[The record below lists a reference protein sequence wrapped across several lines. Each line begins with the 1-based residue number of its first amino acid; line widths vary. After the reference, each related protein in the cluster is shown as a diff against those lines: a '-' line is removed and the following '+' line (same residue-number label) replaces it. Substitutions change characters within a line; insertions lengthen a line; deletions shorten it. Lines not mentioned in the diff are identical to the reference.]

1 MEGLGGWGDGGWDQ
15 AHDQQQQGLLD
26 ASAKALA
33 YRKEVLDENL
43 RLNQELEVR
52 QATACPA
59 VATCRHERKQA

>member
-1 MEGLGGWGDGGWDQ
+1 MGGWGDGGWDQ

-52 QATACPA
+52 GTLLLPP
-59 VATCRHERKQA
+59 VHKNFYSTSL